1 MVRAL
6 QPIHSSNSVT
16 VKRGVTGTST
26 RQHLAGWAWGWPFA
40 IWLGSLLIG
49 GWEGGMK
56 SCVPGSKLDHH
67 HHLTIMLAA
76 KRGPSDVDANGPL
89 GFLVQS

>member
-1 MVRAL
+1 
-6 QPIHSSNSVT
+6 
-16 VKRGVTGTST
+16 
-26 RQHLAGWAWGWPFA
+26 
-40 IWLGSLLIG
+40 
-49 GWEGGMK
+49 MK